1 MKKVS
6 WVIVIL
12 LFAQACRSGF
22 SDRIE
27 QIPVSSEDTIFTTK
41 TLEAT
46 EAKERYSELFY
57 FKQKLELEQEEAK
70 KLISNLQE
78 NASSRHAEYVASL
91 AVEQNKAKILDSI
104 VLEKDRDLFIIN
116 NLLKKEKSRS
126 DELASQIGSFQEN
139 KRENIFNIIDKAL
152 DELPFG
158 NAVFTAKNH
167 MLVGETQ
174 VAKLVLSVSE
184 PLEKLREIL
193 GQRKDSERVF
203 LEKSQIQVAP
213 FMKATLIPSPG
224 LLLRTIQENDGE
236 RVIDTKGIH
245 EWSWELTAIKPGEQ
259 NVTIHV
265 FVILNFDG
273 KEKKYIVKTFD
284 STISIRITTFR
295 RFYAFMSSNWQ
306 WAWGS
311 WVVPIIVIIRNRWKE
326 RRKRK

>member
-1 MKKVS
+1 MNWGREMKKVS

-57 FKQKLELEQEEAK
+57 FKQK
-70 KLISNLQE
+70 
-78 NASSRHAEYVASL
+78 
-91 AVEQNKAKILDSI
+91 
-104 VLEKDRDLFIIN
+104 
-116 NLLKKEKSRS
+116 SRS

-139 KRENIFNIIDKAL
+139 RRENIFNIIDKAL

-245 EWSWELTAIKPGEQ
+245 EWSWDLK
-259 NVTIHV
+259 
-265 FVILNFDG
+265 
-273 KEKKYIVKTFD
+273 
-284 STISIRITTFR
+284 
-295 RFYAFMSSNWQ
+295 
-306 WAWGS
+306 
-311 WVVPIIVIIRNRWKE
+311 
-326 RRKRK
+326 